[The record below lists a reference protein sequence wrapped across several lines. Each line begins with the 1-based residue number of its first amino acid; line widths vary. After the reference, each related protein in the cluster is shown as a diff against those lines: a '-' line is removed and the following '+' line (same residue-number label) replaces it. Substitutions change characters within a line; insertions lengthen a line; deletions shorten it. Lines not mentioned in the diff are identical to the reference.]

1 MERTGIVT
9 KFERWAAAAMMVAP
23 LIVLASSSAP
33 AQPAPRPGCVA
44 VTKQEY
50 NNARKSKLQ
59 QQRFGEYVR
68 TGRVLRRFYWFCQP

>member
-1 MERTGIVT
+1 MTRDAFIKRRIAV
-9 KFERWAAAAMMVAP
+9 AAVA
-23 LIVLASSSAP
+23 VLALGLP
-33 AQPAPRPGCVA
+33 AAHSQRAPRVNCVA

-68 TGRVLRRFYWFCQP
+68 TGRVLKRLYWFCAP